1 MPHNPSRVNDGEE
14 RPAVGT
20 LFLITGTALFTVSVL
35 AGKDWMMAVTSLV
48 IGVQI
53 ERSGPPGGVINITLG
68 LLLLLVVWNR
78 RRKRKGTVAVG
89 AKSRALRDALVR
101 RMRDRVILIPA

>member
-1 MPHNPSRVNDGEE
+1 
-14 RPAVGT
+14 VGT
-20 LFLITGTALFTVSVL
+20 LFLITGTALFAVSVL

-78 RRKRKGTVAVG
+78 RRRKRGGAAAAG
-89 AKSRALRDALVR
+89 AKSRALRDALAR
-101 RMRDRVILIPA
+101 HMRNRAIPVLT